1 MRRARKSRAC
11 KRRIDFDSAQ
21 PKVFQMLSFFVAL
34 HYAARSNEKKES
46 KSIIIDSGMMTTVG
60 QSDDLGGPV
69 LERETVLDYCS
80 DH

>member
-1 MRRARKSRAC
+1 MRKSRAC

-21 PKVFQMLSFFVAL
+21 PKVFQMLSFFVGL
-34 HYAARSNEKKES
+34 LYAARSNEKKS
-46 KSIIIDSGMMTTVG
+46 KTIIIDSGVMTTVG
-60 QSDDLGGPV
+60 ESDDLCGPV